1 MPIKNLDDRRL
12 YYKLKMREIR
22 KKRDVIPN
30 VIPNVIPDVIP
41 DVIPALY
48 IHDIIRYELFY
59 DVLTLRKIMLNKSN
73 FNVWM
78 NKQISVLDEIHLKKN
93 IQYL

>member
-30 VIPNVIPDVIP
+30 VIPN
-41 DVIPALY
+41 VIPALY